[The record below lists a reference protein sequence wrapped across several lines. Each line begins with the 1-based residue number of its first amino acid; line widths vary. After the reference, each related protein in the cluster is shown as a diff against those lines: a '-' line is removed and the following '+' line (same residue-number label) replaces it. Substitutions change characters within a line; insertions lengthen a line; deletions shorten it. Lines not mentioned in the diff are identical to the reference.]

1 MKVSAYSGSDFV
13 NGKVNE
19 DTFILSLAAEKTSK
33 DELEFVGSLLG
44 NEIKERLLLRTK
56 IEHYFHTNA
65 KRKRNIVALLNM
77 GELPPQRRDEL
88 EHTITNYRTRL
99 NELVVLIE
107 QYHSKYSSIYL
118 SQYQQILQ
126 ELHEENPEDI
136 KDDPAKERP
145 NPQTPTS
152 HIDESQELMSE
163 ANPGAKSKI
172 GKIEVTDLQFDF

>member
-19 DTFILSLAAEKTSK
+19 DTFILSLAAEKTSR
-33 DELEFVGSLLG
+33 DELEFVGSMLG
-44 NEIKERLLLRTK
+44 NEIKDRLLLRTK

-65 KRKRNIVALLNM
+65 KRKRSIMALLNM
-77 GELPPQRRDEL
+77 DELPPHRRDEL

-107 QYHSKYSSIYL
+107 QYHSRYSSIYL

-126 ELHEENPEDI
+126 ELQEENPEDI
-136 KDDPAKERP
+136 KDDPAKAGP
-145 NPQTPTS
+145 NPQTPAS
-152 HIDESQELMSE
+152 HIDDSQEFVSE
-163 ANPGAKSKI
+163 ASTGAKSKI